1 MNRRY
6 VNLIIILLLLG
17 ISLWVDLPSNP
28 GIKIGSFERSL
39 KPVLGLDLRGG
50 MQVILS
56 VPTNVAVTQQNLQDA
71 AQILENRSNALGV
84 NEVVYQ
90 TAGERII
97 VGEYPGASKAEDVI
111 GQIKQVG
118 QLEFV
123 DFGSVRVPEGTVVE
137 TDFGQTAS
145 TGTTATP
152 TVEATPTA
160 AATPTAE
167 ATSAGT
173 APTAAPTEA
182 APTATRYHTVL
193 TGSNLKSVGVVRG
206 QLNDYSISL
215 EFNSDAA
222 ATLKEWTTANVG
234 KILGIVLD
242 KRVISSPS
250 VNNPIPDGK
259 AEIIGSFT
267 NESAN
272 ALAVQLR
279 YGSLPIPLDVEQ
291 IRVIGPT
298 LGQDSL
304 DKSLLAGAIGFGIV
318 MLFMA
323 IFYRVPGVVA
333 DIALIFYAL
342 LTFAIFKAVPVTLT
356 LPGIAGFLLSTGS
369 ALDANILIFERLKEE
384 LRNGRTMRQAI
395 DLAWKRAWPS
405 IRDSNIA
412 ALITA
417 AILFW
422 FGSTFGAS
430 FVKGFALTLALGVG
444 VSLFTAFSVTRL
456 LLGFVV
462 DFIKNPEQR
471 PGLFGL

>member
-6 VNLIIILLLLG
+6 INLIVILLLLG
-17 ISLWVDLPSNP
+17 ISIWVDLPSNP

-56 VPTNVAVTQQNLQDA
+56 VPSNIAVTQQNLQDA

-97 VGEYPGASKAEDVI
+97 VGEYPGASEAEDVI
-111 GQIKQVG
+111 SQIKQVG

-123 DFGSVRVPEGTVVE
+123 DFGDVPVPEGTVVE
-137 TDFGQTAS
+137 TDFGQTTSAN
-145 TGTTATP
+145 
-152 TVEATPTA
+152 PTA
-160 AATPTAE
+160 PAAVEATPTAE
-167 ATSAGT
+167 ATSAGNATPTAQPTET
-173 APTAAPTEA
+173 APTTN
-182 APTATRYHTVL
+182 RYHTVL
-193 TGSNLKSVGVVRG
+193 TGANLNSVGVVRG

-215 EFNSDAA
+215 EFNSEG
-222 ATLKEWTTANVG
+222 ATILKDWTSANVG
-234 KILGIVLD
+234 KFLGIVLD
-242 KRVISSPS
+242 KTVISTPS

-267 NESAN
+267 NDSAN

-304 DKSLLAGAIGFGIV
+304 DKSLLAGAIGFAIV
-318 MLFMA
+318 MLFMG

-333 DIALIFYAL
+333 DLALIFYAL
-342 LTFAIFKAVPVTLT
+342 LTFAIFNIIPVTLT

-417 AILFW
+417 IILFW

-430 FVKGFALTLALGVG
+430 FVQGFALTLALGVV

-456 LLGFVV
+456 LLGFAI
-462 DFIKNPEQR
+462 DIIKDPERR